1 MKKAITILL
10 TTFILLTATACENG
24 NSTTAQESES
34 SIVSPTDDFS
44 QYELVEENGSL
55 TLKITEFTD
64 DGFKAMNDVPD
75 SREDEYTVIC
85 SSDDKKE
92 FCVEDYVCFEYEK
105 LYKAEDDAY
114 IVISKEGCF
123 WLSGPVS
130 KPVIYLY
137 PEEKTEVSVELDFNG
152 TLMVTY
158 PQYNNGWQVTAMPDG
173 TLFDKAGNEYSYI
186 FWDGISNIEYDFSK
200 GFCVKGEDTAE
211 FLRESLKKLGLTPRE
226 YNEFIVYWLPLMQ
239 CNKYNVISFQTDRY
253 TDNAVLNV
261 TPSPD
266 TVIRVYMAYYGSD
279 GYVDI
284 PPQDLSAPERDGFTL
299 IEWGGGEV
307 RR

>member
-1 MKKAITILL
+1 MKKVIVILL
-10 TTFILLTATACENG
+10 SAFIPLTATACESG

-34 SIVSPTDDFS
+34 SIVASTEDLS
-44 QYELVEENGSL
+44 QYEIIEENGSL

-64 DGFKAMNDVPD
+64 NGFKAIKNSPD

-85 SSDDKKE
+85 SEKDKKNI
-92 FCVEDYVCFEYEK
+92 CVEDRVDISFEK
-105 LYKAEDDAY
+105 LYKADENSFV
-114 IVISKEGCF
+114 VIPTKNAFVIYE
-123 WLSGPVS
+123 PVD

-152 TLMVTY
+152 TLMATY
-158 PQYNNGWQVTAMPDG
+158 PEYNNGWQVTAMPDG
-173 TLFDKAGNEYSYI
+173 TLFDKDGNEYSYI
-186 FWDGISNIEYDFSK
+186 FWDGISSIEYDFSK
-200 GFCVKGEDTAE
+200 GFCVKGEDTTE

-239 CNKYNVISFQTDRY
+239 SNKYNVISFQTDRY

-279 GYVDI
+279 EYVDI
-284 PPQDLSAPERDGFTL
+284 PPQELSAPDRDGFTL
-299 IEWGGGEV
+299 IEWGGSEV
-307 RR
+307 RK

>member
-1 MKKAITILL
+1 MKKALTILL
-10 TTFILLTATACENG
+10 STFILLTATACENE

-34 SIVSPTDDFS
+34 SIVSATDDFS

-64 DGFKAMNDVPD
+64 DGFKAMNDVPN
-75 SREDEYTVIC
+75 SREDEYTVVC
-85 SSDDKKE
+85 SSTDKKDL
-92 FCVEDYVCFEYEK
+92 CVEDYVSFEYEK
-105 LYKAEDDAY
+105 LYKAEDGVY
-114 IVISKEGCF
+114 IAVSKEGKF
-123 WLSGPVS
+123 FVSGPVS

-152 TLMVTY
+152 ILMATY

-173 TLFDKAGNEYSYI
+173 TLFDKDGNEYSYI
-186 FWDGISNIEYDFSK
+186 FWDGISNIEYDFGK

-239 CNKYNVISFQTDRY
+239 GNKYNVISFQTDRY

-266 TVIRVYMAYYGSD
+266 TVIRVYMAYYGSNE
-279 GYVDI
+279 YVDVL
-284 PPQDLSAPERDGFTL
+284 PQELSAPERDGFTL
-299 IEWGGGEV
+299 IEWGGSEV
-307 RR
+307 RK

>member
-1 MKKAITILL
+1 MKKVIVILL
-10 TTFILLTATACENG
+10 SAFILLTATACENE
-24 NSTTAQESES
+24 NSTIAQESES
-34 SIVSPTDDFS
+34 SIVASTEDLS
-44 QYELVEENGSL
+44 QYEIIEENGSL

-85 SSDDKKE
+85 SSADKKE
-92 FCVEDYVCFEYEK
+92 LCVEDYVGFEYEK
-105 LYKAEDDAY
+105 LYKAEDGVY
-114 IVISKEGCF
+114 IAVSKEGSF
-123 WLSGPVS
+123 YVSGPVS

-152 TLMVTY
+152 TLMATY
-158 PQYNNGWQVTAMPDG
+158 PEYNNGWQVTAMPDG
-173 TLFDKAGNEYSYI
+173 TLFDKDGNEYSYI
-186 FWDGISNIEYDFSK
+186 FWDGISSIEYDFSK

-239 CNKYNVISFQTDRY
+239 SNKYNVISFQTDRY
-253 TDNAVLNV
+253 TDNALLNV

-279 GYVDI
+279 EYVDI
-284 PPQDLSAPERDGFTL
+284 PPQELSAPERDGFTL
-299 IEWGGGEV
+299 IEWGGSKV
-307 RR
+307 RK

>member
-1 MKKAITILL
+1 MKKIIAILL
-10 TTFILLTATACENG
+10 SAFILLTATACENG
-24 NSTTAQESES
+24 NSSTAQESES
-34 SIVSPTDDFS
+34 SIVSSTDDYS
-44 QYELVEENGSL
+44 QYEIIEENGSF

-64 DGFKAMNDVPD
+64 DGFKAINDVPD

-85 SSDDKKE
+85 SSTDKKDL
-92 FCVEDYVCFEYEK
+92 CVEDYVHFEYEK
-105 LYKAEDDAY
+105 LYKAEDGVY
-114 IVISKEGCF
+114 IVISKEDSF
-123 WLSGPVS
+123 FVDAPVS

-152 TLMVTY
+152 ILMATY

-173 TLFDKAGNEYSYI
+173 TLFDKDGNEYSYI
-186 FWDGISNIEYDFSK
+186 FWDGISSIEYDFGK

-239 CNKYNVISFQTDRY
+239 GNKYNVISFQTDRY

-261 TPSPD
+261 TPTPD

-279 GYVDI
+279 DYVDI
-284 PPQDLSAPERDGFTL
+284 LPQELSAPKREGFTL
-299 IEWGGGEV
+299 IEWGGTEV
-307 RR
+307 RK